1 MKKLIILLSI
11 ILSGFIGFSQPLTNT
26 CLTPNCPVSNS
37 SPTMTSGVAS
47 LGSGGIYGCLGST
60 PNPIWNVFQAT
71 TTGTIT
77 MNASSSGGQ
86 DVDYCV
92 WGPFSSPTAGCAGIS
107 AANILACSYTTS
119 GTNTPTF
126 PSIAGQYYI
135 LLTTNFSNSA
145 GVIINY
151 SPVTSGGIS
160 CGCPV
165 YTPTLSST
173 QILCNGGNSTITLA
187 PNATGPFNFTW
198 TPNISSTTSAIGP
211 AGNYS
216 VTMDSSGCSYTTS
229 IIVTQPSQL
238 TSIMIP
244 TNETCFGQSIGSA
257 FVSPSGGTIP
267 YTYLWSPGGQVTS
280 LISNLPIGTYT
291 VTITDANN
299 CTSTNTTTIT
309 QPPAIVATYTTS
321 PNGCEPWSIT
331 YTNTTLNTTAIWTIN
346 GTQYLGS
353 PQTHLYP
360 LAGTYNATLI
370 TTDINGCADTT
381 GIITSTI
388 YQLPSASFNPSPYI
402 TSIANPT
409 IIFSNT
415 SSGGSTYLWA
425 FGDGTTSTDQSPSH
439 TYTTTGEFT
448 ILLTVT
454 TSNGCIDTSYQ
465 TILINELFSIYIPNA
480 FTPNGDGRND
490 TFGPVTQG
498 IKSYEFMIF
507 NRWGERLYSTENGQ
521 PWDGYYQ
528 GRIVKQD
535 VYTWKLFVTDDLNK
549 THDYVGKVTCIS
561 GD

>member
-1 MKKLIILLSI
+1 
-11 ILSGFIGFSQPLTNT
+11 
-26 CLTPNCPVSNS
+26 
-37 SPTMTSGVAS
+37 
-47 LGSGGIYGCLGST
+47 
-60 PNPIWNVFQAT
+60 
-71 TTGTIT
+71 
-77 MNASSSGGQ
+77 
-86 DVDYCV
+86 
-92 WGPFSSPTAGCAGIS
+92 
-107 AANILACSYTTS
+107 
-119 GTNTPTF
+119 
-126 PSIAGQYYI
+126 
-135 LLTTNFSNSA
+135 
-145 GVIINY
+145 
-151 SPVTSGGIS
+151 
-160 CGCPV
+160 
-165 YTPTLSST
+165 
-173 QILCNGGNSTITLA
+173 
-187 PNATGPFNFTW
+187 
-198 TPNISSTTSAIGP
+198 
-211 AGNYS
+211 
-216 VTMDSSGCSYTTS
+216 
-229 IIVTQPSQL
+229 
-238 TSIMIP
+238 
-244 TNETCFGQSIGSA
+244 
-257 FVSPSGGTIP
+257 
-267 YTYLWSPGGQVTS
+267 
-280 LISNLPIGTYT
+280 